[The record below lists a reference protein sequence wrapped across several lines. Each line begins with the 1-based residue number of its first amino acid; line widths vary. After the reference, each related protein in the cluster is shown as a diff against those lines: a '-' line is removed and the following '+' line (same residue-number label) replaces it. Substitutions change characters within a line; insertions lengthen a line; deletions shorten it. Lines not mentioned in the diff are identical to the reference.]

1 MKPSMNTLTNHSLSL
16 SHLSQQK
23 LALLKWE
30 VRAIE
35 AYLGEFDPPISGG
48 RRRVRLSRSG
58 EIILIANFPLP
69 DVYEPDQIDLL
80 VGVSRYPAWPPIG
93 LYVMNQGNAALIA
106 QLRDLFT
113 AYQDSAG
120 HSADPVPGY
129 TWLCYSYAGNQWRYC
144 TPYPARGDNV
154 RKFLAT
160 FYALCK
166 RA

>member
-1 MKPSMNTLTNHSLSL
+1 MNTLIHSPLSL
-16 SHLSQQK
+16 SRQK

-35 AYLGEFDPPISGG
+35 AYLGEFDPPTNGG
-48 RRRVRLSRSG
+48 RRSARLSRSG
-58 EIILIANFPLP
+58 EIILVANFPLP
-69 DVYEPDQIDLL
+69 DGYEPDHMDLL
-80 VGVSRYPAWPPIG
+80 VGVSQYPAWPPIG

-106 QLRDLFT
+106 QLRDLFS

-129 TWLCYSYAGNQWRYC
+129 TWLCYSYTGNTWRYC
-144 TPYPARGDNV
+144 APYPARGDNV

-160 FYALCK
+160 FYALCAK
-166 RA
+166 